1 VVNGDL
7 VQRFRRARRD
17 PGLAV
22 LEGFHALKHALRFG
36 AEVVEVVAVDPAELD
51 RLAAELAPDLAGS
64 LAPRATS
71 VDEEVLAELV
81 PQAPRTGVVA
91 IARRPAVD
99 VAAALA
105 DQRRGPVV
113 LLEDPR
119 SMGNMGACVRVAAAA
134 DAAAVLTTGHNDPW
148 NPEALRG
155 AAGLHFA
162 LPVAAVEALPRSDRP
177 LVAID
182 PDGDDLSPGEL
193 PPRAVLA
200 FGTER
205 HGLSAALLDRAD
217 ARLGIPMRAGVS
229 SLNLATSV
237 AAVLFS
243 QRL

>member
-1 VVNGDL
+1 VNGDL

-17 PGLAV
+17 PGLTV
-22 LEGFHALKHALRFG
+22 LEGFHALKHARRFG
-36 AEVVEVVAVDPAELD
+36 AEVEEVVAVDPVELE

-64 LAPRATS
+64 LAQVAS
-71 VDEEVLAELV
+71 VDEEILAELA

-99 VAAALA
+99 TTAALA
-105 DQRRGPVV
+105 DERAAPVV

-119 SMGNMGACVRVAAAA
+119 NMGNMGACVRVAAAA
-134 DAAAVLTTGHNDPW
+134 DAAAVLTTGNNDPW
-148 NPEALRG
+148 SPDAVRG

-162 LPVAAVEALPRSDRP
+162 LPVAAVGSLPESDRP

-182 PDGDDLSPGEL
+182 PDGDDLHPRDL

-205 HGLSAALLDRAD
+205 YGLSPGLLERAD
-217 ARLGIPMRAGVS
+217 VRLGIPMRPGVS

-237 AAVLFS
+237 AAVLFV